1 MVESK
6 GSSKLFGS
14 RILSIFSS
22 PNQHSGLESK
32 DRDPKDHKDQK
43 ESFSGPASAKP
54 LSRPAFHN
62 RPLSEFRE
70 ELSSNHK
77 EQHLRPEDGTL
88 PRVVVPDEEHRK
100 TPDLHA
106 RRLHR
111 KPPPVDPVAFGL
123 AVKRLP
129 AEHGLLD
136 IIHEIEHEIGN
147 LGSEEPKISSRPDL
161 EPQKVSH
168 SELPLNLRYVEDGE
182 SERASSSEPE
192 HAAISE
198 ATRSTPVKSQH
209 VAPFEKLPLLLLPSK
224 DLLGPLLPALGFGT
238 RRVNDGG
245 EHAYRESGSPLH
257 PRTVPLDIP
266 DVIPE
271 SISKDAEMSSSDA
284 PYSDFNDE
292 VGTPFPDSRDDEL
305 PQSPISATSSPSNY
319 RDSLSFEAGFEAASS
334 EYHSTG
340 RSEKSHILSNNS
352 HRLTRSFSSLG
363 LPIMGSG
370 SEPQAFFT
378 VGNDPST
385 SSFSSRAASLYLEGN
400 STSLHTGMNLEPDL
414 LSAYVFADPATK
426 PQPRISGIQAINRA
440 PDATTT
446 LSDLTAASRMLQ
458 SSALVKNFHTRML
471 SVSSVNS
478 GISNRHVNLAT
489 LRLSLNFRPGEG
501 ERSAYVDTLRKNA
514 GTAYNDT
521 GSDKWKP
528 PTGILPVDLRKTLLT
543 ASRFN
548 KLHGAS
554 GKKTGVELKH
564 GHLAPR
570 LLAAEVD
577 EVGETPNRF
586 GALGRLSTFQSRSI
600 TPTTSK
606 SSASLLSGT
615 GKVSRQSSLGRANT
629 LTSLATSTD
638 LPSTAETSRISRSE
652 SVSSSEG
659 SLSDLT
665 DGYYQHP
672 AYTKLKSKSEGIGI
686 SRNSGYLNGDGLSE
700 EKDSED
706 DEEGEETHRL
716 VLANPDWSSEED

>member
-22 PNQHSGLESK
+22 PNQHSGLDSK
-32 DRDPKDHKDQK
+32 DRDSKDLKVQR
-43 ESFSGPASAKP
+43 ETFSVSGPASAKP

-62 RPLSEFRE
+62 RPLSEFRQASDNVE
-70 ELSSNHK
+70 E
-77 EQHLRPEDGTL
+77 HLRPEDGKL
-88 PRVVVPDEEHRK
+88 PRVVIPDEEHRK
-100 TPDLHA
+100 TPDLHV

-111 KPPPVDPVAFGL
+111 KPPPGDPAAFGL
-123 AVKRLP
+123 AVRRLP

-136 IIHEIEHEIGN
+136 IINEIEHEIGN
-147 LGSEEPKISSRPDL
+147 LGSEEAKISSRPDL
-161 EPQKVSH
+161 EPHKVSH
-168 SELPLNLRYVEDGE
+168 SELPLNLRYAEDEE
-182 SERASSSEPE
+182 SQLTSSPEPE
-192 HAAISE
+192 YAAALE
-198 ATRSTPVKSQH
+198 ATNSTPVKAL
-209 VAPFEKLPLLLLPSK
+209 VVPFEKLPLLLLPSK
-224 DLLGPLLPALGFGT
+224 DLLGPLLPALGFGS
-238 RRVNDGG
+238 RRVNDLD

-257 PRTVPLDIP
+257 SRTVLLDIP
-266 DVIPE
+266 DVIHETIP
-271 SISKDAEMSSSDA
+271 KDTETTNSDV
-284 PYSDFNDE
+284 PYSELNDD
-292 VGTPFPDSRDDEL
+292 VSASFRDTNIEEFL
-305 PQSPISATSSPSNY
+305 QSPISVTSSPSNY
-319 RDSLSFEAGFEAASS
+319 RDSLSFEAASS
-334 EYHSTG
+334 EYHSAG
-340 RSEKSHILSNNS
+340 RSEKSQILSNS
-352 HRLTRSFSSLG
+352 SPHRLRRSFSSLG
-363 LPIMGSG
+363 LHLVDTG

-400 STSLHTGMNLEPDL
+400 TVNMQTGLNLDSDL
-414 LSAYVFADPATK
+414 LSAHVFADLTTK

-440 PDATTT
+440 PDATST

-471 SVSSVNS
+471 SVSSMNS

-514 GTAYNDT
+514 GTAYNDS

-528 PTGILPVDLRKTLLT
+528 PTGILPVDTRKTLLT

-606 SSASLLSGT
+606 SSASLLSGA
-615 GKVSRQSSLGRANT
+615 GKISRQSSLGRANT
-629 LTSLATSTD
+629 LTSSAASTD

-652 SVSSSEG
+652 SLSRSPSEG

-672 AYTKLKSKSEGIGI
+672 AYTKLKSKSDGYG
-686 SRNSGYLNGDGLSE
+686 STRNSGYLNGDGLSE

-716 VLANPDWSSEED
+716 VLANPDWSSEEE